1 MAVSNLRLGGI
12 TSGFDTEAMVTQ
24 LLSSYQT
31 RIDKQSQK
39 ITKLSWQQS
48 AYQDITKKITEFKNT
63 YFDVLKRDT
72 YLMSPST
79 FNKFKADVTAT
90 SNADAAGLT
99 VSTTSNS
106 SSGSYKIKLNQAA
119 KASTAQGNSITSGN
133 FKLDLDKAL
142 SSASGEV
149 KTNDDGSKTWTMN
162 FALDVQV
169 GGIRKTIS
177 FSADALLGADGNVAD
192 KDAAKSSIID
202 SLNQKLQESFGYSG
216 KTSGATGATDANG
229 KEWFLQVKL
238 GSDGKAEFQ
247 VGGNASV
254 SVAEN
259 KGNFG
264 LAQPKE
270 KVAISTGS
278 VVTGVNALQV
288 EIGGK
293 NVSVAFNGVSS
304 TYYDSKGQTGNE
316 AILAEYKE
324 LKTAAYRKSY
334 NLADN
339 EIVSDEQ
346 LEKFTYSNEQAAKD
360 KNAASIKEAL
370 KGVAG
375 YTFNFDGTYV
385 TAADSNGNS
394 VDFSMTSVEG
404 GTLGLTKASASNKIN
419 SGSTLSDLGFKPEA
433 DGTYKL
439 NINGTEIS
447 LDKNSTISSMM
458 SAVNKSAAGVTM
470 TYSSLTNSFTLES
483 KEFGVSA
490 VNKSAAGVTMTY
502 SSLTNSFTLESKE
515 FGGAGKVEVGDT
527 SLGRSLGLVD
537 DNGTVGASEGQNAIF
552 EINGQEVYLN
562 DNTYTLDGNTF
573 TFNDN
578 MTIGETYTVN
588 IAKDST
594 TVKDAL
600 KKFVESYNKLIDDVY
615 GYIGKSPAKDDDGN
629 TYEPLTNAEKDEM
642 SEDEITKW
650 EEKAKQGVLYNDS
663 TVSTVMSQM
672 RSALYTSVTLD
683 DGSKFG
689 IYNLGIKTSSEWS
702 EHGKLQIDENAF
714 DKAFE
719 NNEDA
724 IIKLFTDSDTGM
736 MKKLNSVIDGAVKSS
751 GAANTRGTLVRKA
764 GKADSSV
771 TTDSTIYKEMVKMQ
785 DRLKEL
791 QDRYDTKEEY
801 WWKVFTNMETAM
813 ADLNSQTSYIS
824 SYLGTGT
831 SSYQ

>member
-90 SNADAAGLT
+90 SNADASGLT

-278 VVTGVNALQV
+278 VVTGVNAFQV

-334 NLADN
+334 NLAEN
-339 EIVSDEQ
+339 EIVSDKQ

-447 LDKNSTISSMM
+447 LDKKSTISSMM
-458 SAVNKSAAGVTM
+458 
-470 TYSSLTNSFTLES
+470 
-483 KEFGVSA
+483 SA

-629 TYEPLTNAEKDEM
+629 TYEPLTNAEKEEM

-736 MKKLNSVIDGAVKSS
+736 MKKLNSVIDGAVKSR

>member
-270 KVAISTGS
+270 KVAISTAS

-447 LDKNSTISSMM
+447 LDKKSTISSMM
-458 SAVNKSAAGVTM
+458 
-470 TYSSLTNSFTLES
+470 
-483 KEFGVSA
+483 SA

>member
-293 NVSVAFNGVSS
+293 NESVAFNGVSS

-447 LDKNSTISSMM
+447 LDKKSTISSMM
-458 SAVNKSAAGVTM
+458 
-470 TYSSLTNSFTLES
+470 
-483 KEFGVSA
+483 SA

>member
-90 SNADAAGLT
+90 SNADASGLT

-229 KEWFLQVKL
+229 KEWFLQAKL

-278 VVTGVNALQV
+278 VVTGVNAFQV

-346 LEKFTYSNEQAAKD
+346 LEKFNYSNEQAAKD

-447 LDKNSTISSMM
+447 LDKKSTISSMM
-458 SAVNKSAAGVTM
+458 
-470 TYSSLTNSFTLES
+470 
-483 KEFGVSA
+483 SA

-663 TVSTVMSQM
+663 TVSTIMSQM
-672 RSALYTSVTLD
+672 RSALYTNVTLD

-702 EHGKLQIDENAF
+702 EHGKLQIDEDAF

>member
-90 SNADAAGLT
+90 SNADASGLT

-278 VVTGVNALQV
+278 VVTGVNAFQV

-334 NLADN
+334 NLAEN
-339 EIVSDEQ
+339 EIVSDKQ

-404 GTLGLTKASASNKIN
+404 GTLGLTKASASNKIS

-458 SAVNKSAAGVTM
+458 
-470 TYSSLTNSFTLES
+470 
-483 KEFGVSA
+483 SA

>member
-90 SNADAAGLT
+90 SNADTAGLT

-229 KEWFLQVKL
+229 KEWFLQAKL

-278 VVTGVNALQV
+278 VVTGVNAFQV

-346 LEKFTYSNEQAAKD
+346 LEKFNYSNEQAAKD

-404 GTLGLTKASASNKIN
+404 GTLGLTKASASNKIS

-447 LDKNSTISSMM
+447 LDKKSTISSMM
-458 SAVNKSAAGVTM
+458 
-470 TYSSLTNSFTLES
+470 
-483 KEFGVSA
+483 SA

-629 TYEPLTNAEKDEM
+629 TYEPLTNAEKEEM

-672 RSALYTSVTLD
+672 RSALYTNVTLD

>member
-90 SNADAAGLT
+90 SNADASGLT

-270 KVAISTGS
+270 KVAISTAS

-316 AILAEYKE
+316 AILAEYKG

-346 LEKFTYSNEQAAKD
+346 LEKFNYSNEQAAKD

-447 LDKNSTISSMM
+447 LDKKSTISSMM
-458 SAVNKSAAGVTM
+458 
-470 TYSSLTNSFTLES
+470 
-483 KEFGVSA
+483 SA

-629 TYEPLTNAEKDEM
+629 TYEPLTDAEKEEM

>member
-278 VVTGVNALQV
+278 VVTGVNAFQV

-346 LEKFTYSNEQAAKD
+346 LEKFNYSNEQAAKD

-404 GTLGLTKASASNKIN
+404 GTLGLTKASASNKIS

-447 LDKNSTISSMM
+447 LDKKSTISSMM

-483 KEFGVSA
+483 KEFG
-490 VNKSAAGVTMTY
+490 GT
-502 SSLTNSFTLESKE
+502 
-515 FGGAGKVEVGDT
+515 GKVEVGDT

>member
-278 VVTGVNALQV
+278 VVTGVNAFQV

-316 AILAEYKE
+316 AILAEYKG

-346 LEKFTYSNEQAAKD
+346 LEKFNYSNEQAAKD

-447 LDKNSTISSMM
+447 LDKKSTISSMM
-458 SAVNKSAAGVTM
+458 
-470 TYSSLTNSFTLES
+470 
-483 KEFGVSA
+483 SA

>member
-316 AILAEYKE
+316 AILAEYKG

-346 LEKFTYSNEQAAKD
+346 LEKFNYSNEQAAKD

-404 GTLGLTKASASNKIN
+404 GTLGLTKASASNKIS

-447 LDKNSTISSMM
+447 LDKKSTISSMM
-458 SAVNKSAAGVTM
+458 
-470 TYSSLTNSFTLES
+470 
-483 KEFGVSA
+483 SA

-552 EINGQEVYLN
+552 EINGKEVYLN

>member
-12 TSGFDTEAMVTQ
+12 TSGFDTEAMVTH

-90 SNADAAGLT
+90 SNADASGLT

-270 KVAISTGS
+270 KVAISTAS

-316 AILAEYKE
+316 AILAEYKG

-346 LEKFTYSNEQAAKD
+346 LEKFNYSNEQAAKD

-447 LDKNSTISSMM
+447 LDKKSTISSMM

-483 KEFGVSA
+483 KEFG
-490 VNKSAAGVTMTY
+490 GT
-502 SSLTNSFTLESKE
+502 
-515 FGGAGKVEVGDT
+515 GKVEVGDT

>member
-142 SSASGEV
+142 SSTSGEV

-278 VVTGVNALQV
+278 VVTGVNAFQV

-304 TYYDSKGQTGNE
+304 TYYDSKDQTGNE
-316 AILAEYKE
+316 AILAEYKK
-324 LKTAAYRKSY
+324 LKTVAYRKSY
-334 NLADN
+334 NLAEN
-339 EIVSDEQ
+339 EIVSDKQ

-404 GTLGLTKASASNKIN
+404 GTLGLTKASASNKIS

-447 LDKNSTISSMM
+447 LDKKSTISSMM
-458 SAVNKSAAGVTM
+458 
-470 TYSSLTNSFTLES
+470 
-483 KEFGVSA
+483 SA

-702 EHGKLQIDENAF
+702 EHGKLQIDEDAF

>member
-192 KDAAKSSIID
+192 KDAAKASIID

-278 VVTGVNALQV
+278 VVTGVNAFQV

-304 TYYDSKGQTGNE
+304 TYYDSKSQTGNE

-346 LEKFTYSNEQAAKD
+346 LEKFNYSNEQAAKD

-447 LDKNSTISSMM
+447 LDKKSTISSMM
-458 SAVNKSAAGVTM
+458 
-470 TYSSLTNSFTLES
+470 
-483 KEFGVSA
+483 SA

>member
-447 LDKNSTISSMM
+447 LDKKSTISSMM

-483 KEFGVSA
+483 KE
-490 VNKSAAGVTMTY
+490 
-502 SSLTNSFTLESKE
+502 L
-515 FGGAGKVEVGDT
+515 GGAGKVEVGDT

-629 TYEPLTNAEKDEM
+629 TYEPLTDAEKEEM

>member
-90 SNADAAGLT
+90 SNADASGLT

-304 TYYDSKGQTGNE
+304 TYYDSKDQTGNE
-316 AILAEYKE
+316 AILAEYKG

-447 LDKNSTISSMM
+447 LDKKSTISSMM
-458 SAVNKSAAGVTM
+458 
-470 TYSSLTNSFTLES
+470 
-483 KEFGVSA
+483 SA

>member
-90 SNADAAGLT
+90 SNADASGLT

-229 KEWFLQVKL
+229 KEWFLQAKL

-278 VVTGVNALQV
+278 VVTGVNAFQV

-316 AILAEYKE
+316 AILAEYKG

-334 NLADN
+334 NLAEN

-346 LEKFTYSNEQAAKD
+346 LEKFNYSNEQAAKD

-404 GTLGLTKASASNKIN
+404 GTLGLTKASASNKIS

-447 LDKNSTISSMM
+447 LDKKSTISSMM
-458 SAVNKSAAGVTM
+458 
-470 TYSSLTNSFTLES
+470 
-483 KEFGVSA
+483 SA

-629 TYEPLTNAEKDEM
+629 TYEPLTNAEKEEM

-672 RSALYTSVTLD
+672 RSALYTNVTLD

-791 QDRYDTKEEY
+791 QDRYNTKEEY

>member
-90 SNADAAGLT
+90 SNADTAGLT

-229 KEWFLQVKL
+229 KEWFLQAKL

-483 KEFGVSA
+483 KEFG
-490 VNKSAAGVTMTY
+490 
-502 SSLTNSFTLESKE
+502 
-515 FGGAGKVEVGDT
+515 GAGKVEVGDT

-629 TYEPLTNAEKDEM
+629 TYEPLTDAEKEEM

>member
-90 SNADAAGLT
+90 SNADASGLT

-278 VVTGVNALQV
+278 VVTGVNAFQV

-334 NLADN
+334 NLAEN
-339 EIVSDEQ
+339 EIVSDKQ

-404 GTLGLTKASASNKIN
+404 GTLGLTKASASNKIS

-447 LDKNSTISSMM
+447 LDKKSTISSMM
-458 SAVNKSAAGVTM
+458 
-470 TYSSLTNSFTLES
+470 
-483 KEFGVSA
+483 SA

-629 TYEPLTNAEKDEM
+629 TYEPLTDAEKEEM

-736 MKKLNSVIDGAVKSS
+736 MKKLNSVINGAVKSS

>member
-12 TSGFDTEAMVTQ
+12 TSGFDTEAMVTH

-447 LDKNSTISSMM
+447 LDKKSTISSMM

-483 KEFGVSA
+483 KEFG
-490 VNKSAAGVTMTY
+490 GT
-502 SSLTNSFTLESKE
+502 
-515 FGGAGKVEVGDT
+515 GKVEVGDT

>member
-316 AILAEYKE
+316 AILAEYKG

-346 LEKFTYSNEQAAKD
+346 LEKFNYSNEQAAKD

-404 GTLGLTKASASNKIN
+404 GTLGLTKASASNKIS

-447 LDKNSTISSMM
+447 LDKKSTISSMM
-458 SAVNKSAAGVTM
+458 
-470 TYSSLTNSFTLES
+470 
-483 KEFGVSA
+483 SA

-629 TYEPLTNAEKDEM
+629 TYEPLTNAEKEEM

>member
-90 SNADAAGLT
+90 SNADASGLT

-278 VVTGVNALQV
+278 VVTGVNAFQV

-404 GTLGLTKASASNKIN
+404 GTLGLTKASASNKIS

-447 LDKNSTISSMM
+447 LDKKSTISSMM

-483 KEFGVSA
+483 KE
-490 VNKSAAGVTMTY
+490 
-502 SSLTNSFTLESKE
+502 L
-515 FGGAGKVEVGDT
+515 GGAGKVEVGDT

>member
-149 KTNDDGSKTWTMN
+149 KTNDDGSETWTMN

-278 VVTGVNALQV
+278 VVTGVNAFQV

-304 TYYDSKGQTGNE
+304 TYYDSKSQTGNE

-375 YTFNFDGTYV
+375 YTFNFDGTYI

-404 GTLGLTKASASNKIN
+404 GTLGLTKASASNKIS

-447 LDKNSTISSMM
+447 LDKKSTISSMM
-458 SAVNKSAAGVTM
+458 
-470 TYSSLTNSFTLES
+470 
-483 KEFGVSA
+483 SA

-702 EHGKLQIDENAF
+702 EHGKLQIDEDAF

>member
-90 SNADAAGLT
+90 SNANAAGLT

-149 KTNDDGSKTWTMN
+149 KTNDDGSKKWTMN

-192 KDAAKSSIID
+192 KDAAKASIID

-278 VVTGVNALQV
+278 VVTGVNAFQV

-304 TYYDSKGQTGNE
+304 TYYDSKDQTGNE

-334 NLADN
+334 NLAEN
-339 EIVSDEQ
+339 EIVSDKQ

-375 YTFNFDGTYV
+375 YTFNFDGTYI

-404 GTLGLTKASASNKIN
+404 GTLGLTKASASNKIS

-447 LDKNSTISSMM
+447 LDKKSTISSMM
-458 SAVNKSAAGVTM
+458 
-470 TYSSLTNSFTLES
+470 
-483 KEFGVSA
+483 SA

-629 TYEPLTNAEKDEM
+629 TYEPLTDAEKEEM

>member
-229 KEWFLQVKL
+229 KEWFLQAKL

-278 VVTGVNALQV
+278 VVTGVNAFQV

-316 AILAEYKE
+316 AILAEYKG

-346 LEKFTYSNEQAAKD
+346 LEKFNYSNEQAAKD

-404 GTLGLTKASASNKIN
+404 GTLGLTKASASNKIS

-447 LDKNSTISSMM
+447 LDKKSTISSMM

-483 KEFGVSA
+483 KE
-490 VNKSAAGVTMTY
+490 
-502 SSLTNSFTLESKE
+502 L
-515 FGGAGKVEVGDT
+515 GGAGKVEVGDT

-629 TYEPLTNAEKDEM
+629 TYEPLTDAEKEEM

-736 MKKLNSVIDGAVKSS
+736 MKKLNSVIDGAVKSR

>member
-149 KTNDDGSKTWTMN
+149 KTNDDGSETWTMN

-229 KEWFLQVKL
+229 KEWFLQVQL

-278 VVTGVNALQV
+278 VVTGVNAFQV
-288 EIGGK
+288 GIGGK
-293 NVSVAFNGVSS
+293 NVPVAFNGVSS

-346 LEKFTYSNEQAAKD
+346 LEKFTYTNEQAAKD

-419 SGSTLSDLGFKPEA
+419 SGSTLSNLGFKPEA

-447 LDKNSTISSMM
+447 LDKNATISSMM
-458 SAVNKSAAGVTM
+458 
-470 TYSSLTNSFTLES
+470 
-483 KEFGVSA
+483 SA

-629 TYEPLTNAEKDEM
+629 TYEPLTDAEKKEM

-663 TVSTVMSQM
+663 TVSTIMSQM
-672 RSALYTSVTLD
+672 RSALYTNVTLD

>member
-90 SNADAAGLT
+90 SNADTAGLT

-229 KEWFLQVKL
+229 KEWFLQAKL

-270 KVAISTGS
+270 KVTISTGS
-278 VVTGVNALQV
+278 VVTGVNAFQV

-346 LEKFTYSNEQAAKD
+346 LEKFNYSNEQAAKD

-404 GTLGLTKASASNKIN
+404 GTLGLTKASASNKIS

-447 LDKNSTISSMM
+447 LDKKSTISSMM
-458 SAVNKSAAGVTM
+458 
-470 TYSSLTNSFTLES
+470 
-483 KEFGVSA
+483 SA

-629 TYEPLTNAEKDEM
+629 TYEPLTNAEKEEM

-663 TVSTVMSQM
+663 TVSTIMSQM
-672 RSALYTSVTLD
+672 RSALYTNVTLD

-791 QDRYDTKEEY
+791 QDRYNTKEEY

>member
-99 VSTTSNS
+99 VSPTSNS

-142 SSASGEV
+142 SSTSGEV

-278 VVTGVNALQV
+278 VVTGANAFQV
-288 EIGGK
+288 GIGGK

-304 TYYDSKGQTGNE
+304 TYYDSKDQTGNE
-316 AILAEYKE
+316 AILAEYKK

-334 NLADN
+334 NLAEN
-339 EIVSDEQ
+339 EIVSDKQ

-404 GTLGLTKASASNKIN
+404 GTLGLTKASASNKIS

-447 LDKNSTISSMM
+447 LDKKSTISSMM
-458 SAVNKSAAGVTM
+458 
-470 TYSSLTNSFTLES
+470 
-483 KEFGVSA
+483 SA

-702 EHGKLQIDENAF
+702 EHGKLQIDEDAF

>member
-346 LEKFTYSNEQAAKD
+346 LEKFNYSNEQAAKD

-404 GTLGLTKASASNKIN
+404 GTLGLTKASASNKIS

-447 LDKNSTISSMM
+447 LDKKSTISSMM

-483 KEFGVSA
+483 KE
-490 VNKSAAGVTMTY
+490 
-502 SSLTNSFTLESKE
+502 L
-515 FGGAGKVEVGDT
+515 GGAGKVEVGDT

-629 TYEPLTNAEKDEM
+629 TYEPLTDAEKEEM

-689 IYNLGIKTSSEWS
+689 IYNLGIKTSREWS

-719 NNEDA
+719 NNKDA

>member
-404 GTLGLTKASASNKIN
+404 GTLGLTKASASNKIS

-458 SAVNKSAAGVTM
+458 
-470 TYSSLTNSFTLES
+470 
-483 KEFGVSA
+483 SA

-629 TYEPLTNAEKDEM
+629 TYEPLTNAEKEEM

>member
-90 SNADAAGLT
+90 SNADASGLT

-133 FKLDLDKAL
+133 FKLNLDKAL

-447 LDKNSTISSMM
+447 LDKKSTISSMM
-458 SAVNKSAAGVTM
+458 
-470 TYSSLTNSFTLES
+470 
-483 KEFGVSA
+483 SA

>member
-278 VVTGVNALQV
+278 VVTGVNAFQV

-334 NLADN
+334 NLAEN
-339 EIVSDEQ
+339 EIVSDKQ

-404 GTLGLTKASASNKIN
+404 GTLGLTKASASNKIS

-447 LDKNSTISSMM
+447 LDKKSTISSMM
-458 SAVNKSAAGVTM
+458 
-470 TYSSLTNSFTLES
+470 
-483 KEFGVSA
+483 SA

>member
-90 SNADAAGLT
+90 SNADASGLT

-149 KTNDDGSKTWTMN
+149 KTNDDGSETWTMN

-447 LDKNSTISSMM
+447 LDKKSTISSMM

-483 KEFGVSA
+483 KEFG
-490 VNKSAAGVTMTY
+490 GT
-502 SSLTNSFTLESKE
+502 
-515 FGGAGKVEVGDT
+515 GKVEVGDT

>member
-90 SNADAAGLT
+90 SNADTAGLT

-278 VVTGVNALQV
+278 VVTGVNAFQV

-346 LEKFTYSNEQAAKD
+346 LEKFNYSNEQAAKD

-404 GTLGLTKASASNKIN
+404 GTLGLTKASASNKIS

-447 LDKNSTISSMM
+447 LDKKSTISSMM
-458 SAVNKSAAGVTM
+458 
-470 TYSSLTNSFTLES
+470 
-483 KEFGVSA
+483 SA

>member
-316 AILAEYKE
+316 AILAEYKG

-346 LEKFTYSNEQAAKD
+346 LEKFNYSNEQAAKD

-447 LDKNSTISSMM
+447 LDKKSTISSMM
-458 SAVNKSAAGVTM
+458 
-470 TYSSLTNSFTLES
+470 
-483 KEFGVSA
+483 SA

-663 TVSTVMSQM
+663 TVSTVMIQM

>member
-90 SNADAAGLT
+90 SNADASGLT

-278 VVTGVNALQV
+278 VVTGVNAVQV

-447 LDKNSTISSMM
+447 LDKKSTISSMM
-458 SAVNKSAAGVTM
+458 
-470 TYSSLTNSFTLES
+470 
-483 KEFGVSA
+483 SA

-702 EHGKLQIDENAF
+702 EHGKLQIDEDAF

>member
-90 SNADAAGLT
+90 SNADASGLT

-447 LDKNSTISSMM
+447 LDKKSTISSMM
-458 SAVNKSAAGVTM
+458 
-470 TYSSLTNSFTLES
+470 
-483 KEFGVSA
+483 SA

-702 EHGKLQIDENAF
+702 EHGKLQIDEDAF